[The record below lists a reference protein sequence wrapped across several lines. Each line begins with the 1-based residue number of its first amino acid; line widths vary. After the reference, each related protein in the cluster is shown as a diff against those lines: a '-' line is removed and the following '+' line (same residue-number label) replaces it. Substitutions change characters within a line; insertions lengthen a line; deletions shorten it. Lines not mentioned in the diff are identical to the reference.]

1 MPADR
6 APSVLITG
14 IHSDHGFAISH
25 QFRKEGWFVVGCDQ
39 GSHVGRNARAHITA
53 DLTDEAD
60 CRRAAARAAALGNGI
75 DCIVN
80 CADVHADGPVEEF
93 GSRAWDVMMDVNAKS
108 VFLLATA
115 AMPFLEEMHGSIVA
129 VAPGL
134 DATAGPEHAVHDA
147 TRAAVIALM
156 QALTEELSH
165 HDIHVHVVL
174 PDEDGRMLAPD
185 EIAGRVWAAA
195 GFDSEGHELSF
206 AHAH

>member
-25 QFRKEGWFVVGCDQ
+25 LFRREGWFVIGCDQ
-39 GSHVGRNARAHITA
+39 GTHTGRNARVHITA

-60 CRRAAARAAALGNGI
+60 CQRAARRAARLGNGL
-75 DCIVN
+75 DCIVH
-80 CADVHADGPVEEF
+80 CADIQVDGPIEEI
-93 GSRAWDVMMDVNAKS
+93 GSSAWDVMMDVNVKS
-108 VFLLATA
+108 VFLMSKAC
-115 AMPFLEEMHGSIVA
+115 MPYLEELHGSIVA
-129 VAPGL
+129 IAPSL
-134 DATAGPEHAVHDA
+134 AGSASEHAVHDA

-156 QALTEELSH
+156 GSLTDELAAH
-165 HDIHVHVVL
+165 GIHVHVVR
-174 PDEDGRMLAPD
+174 PDEDGRALSDDAVA
-185 EIAGRVWAAA
+185 ERVWALT